1 MYCVCLIEFGFL
13 HTVGCE
19 SRDENRHQ
27 PPVYSRHLPGVDLT
41 FIPEKNYQ
49 LSYDCEIMVFIIY
62 NDLKFVMLSIYTKQT
77 FLRGIMSPKNYTK
90 IIQHNCELY

>member
-1 MYCVCLIEFGFL
+1 MHCVCLGEFGFL

-19 SRDENRHQ
+19 SRDEKRHQ
-27 PPVYSRHLPGVDLT
+27 PPVYSRHLAGVDLT

-49 LSYDCEIMVFIIY
+49 LSYDGEIIVFIIY

-77 FLRGIMSPKNYTK
+77 FLRGRGHNEPETLHQYYTT
-90 IIQHNCELY
+90 LS